1 MEYRMKTFY
10 RITLPAFLLLMVLSQ
25 SFKMAR
31 PDEGMF
37 PMSEISKLDLK
48 KAGLRMNQEDIFNPE
63 GISLTDALVRV
74 GGCTGSFVSNEG
86 LMITNH
92 HCAFGSV
99 QAASSPA
106 NDYITHGFL
115 AKRREDEIVAKG
127 LTCKITQSYQ
137 DVSDRVLASAQGIQ
151 DPAERLLKIS
161 ETIRA
166 IESEE
171 NQKYKGMACEI
182 SEMFTGKTYVLFR
195 YQIIRDV
202 RLVYVPQR
210 DIGEFGGESDNWEW
224 PRHTG
229 DFSFLRAY
237 VAPDGSPADYSAQNV
252 PYKPKKHLIVNP
264 DGVNEGDFVFI
275 LGYPGRTFRNMPA
288 RYIRYQE
295 RYQMPYIANLFEE
308 QIATMK
314 ALGKN
319 DKDLEIRVASRIKQ
333 LANVSKNY
341 RGKLEGFK
349 NLNLVN
355 KKLDE
360 DKMMA
365 NKIQEDDNLKA
376 LYANLMSDID
386 KLYDELDS
394 VAIQSL
400 WFNQI
405 FSAGE
410 VLSAAN
416 VLIETNEKMATAGT
430 EEEKEKIAAAGKA
443 KLRSLVTGMH
453 NDVDVALISS
463 MIRDARIFSP
473 QQKVTAVEKYFKKDF
488 TPEQREKKL
497 RKWWADTKLSR
508 PSELYAMVGT
518 QPALMRKSKDPIIKF
533 VYALR
538 DQIQQLRGSA
548 LTRQGKLTQL
558 LAAYVDAKS
567 QLAGADFIPDANA
580 TLRLTFGNIKG
591 YSLQDAVKFNPITT
605 LSGMIQKGYD
615 GGDYSLN
622 PIIEQLF
629 KTKNFGRY
637 KMKDKEDVPLAI
649 LYNTDTSGGN
659 SGSPIMDADGKLVG
673 VNFDRAY
680 PATIN
685 DFAWNDKY
693 SRSIGVDIRF
703 VLWVTEYV
711 GNAGFLLEEM
721 EVK

>member
-1 MEYRMKTFY
+1 MKTFY
-10 RITLPAFLLLMVLSQ
+10 RITLPAFLLLMVLTQ

-74 GGCTGSFVSNEG
+74 GGCTGSFVSHEG

-151 DPAERLLKIS
+151 DPAQRLLKIS
-161 ETIRA
+161 ETIRT
-166 IESEE
+166 IEAEE
-171 NQKYKGMACEI
+171 NQKHKDMSCEI
-182 SEMFTGKTYVLFR
+182 SEMFTGRTYVLFR

-237 VAPDGSPADYSAQNV
+237 VAPDGSPAAYSTQNV

-264 DGVNEGDFVFI
+264 EGVNEGDFVFI
-275 LGYPGRTFRNMPA
+275 LGYPGRTFRNMPG
-288 RYIRYQE
+288 RYLKYQE
-295 RYQMPYIANLFEE
+295 IYQMPYIASLFEE

-341 RGKLEGFK
+341 RGKLDGFK
-349 NLNLVN
+349 NLKLVN

-360 DKMMA
+360 DRMMA
-365 NKIQEDDNLKA
+365 NKIQEDENLKA
-376 LYANLMSDID
+376 LYPNLMQDID

-410 VLSAAN
+410 VFNVAN
-416 VLIETNEKMATAGT
+416 TLIETNEKMAAAGT
-430 EEEKEKIAAAGKA
+430 DEEKDKIAATGKA
-443 KLRSLVTGMH
+443 KLRSMVTGMH
-453 NDVDVALISS
+453 IEVDVALISS

-473 QQKVTAVEKYFKKDF
+473 QQKVSAVEKFFKKDF
-488 TPEQREKKL
+488 TPEQREMKL
-497 RKWWADTKLSR
+497 RKWWADTKLTR

-518 QPALMRKSKDPIIKF
+518 QPAIMRKSKDPVIKF

-538 DQIQQLRGSA
+538 DQIQLLRKSA
-548 LTRQGKLTQL
+548 LNRQGKLTQL

-567 QLAGADFIPDANA
+567 RIAGADFIPDANA

-591 YSLQDAVKFNPITT
+591 YSLQDAVHFNPITT

-629 KTKNFGRY
+629 KTKNFGRFQ
-637 KMKDKEDVPLAI
+637 MNNREDVPLAI

>member
-151 DPAERLLKIS
+151 DPAERLMKIS

-538 DQIQQLRGSA
+538 DQIQQLRVSA

-567 QLAGADFIPDANA
+567 QIAGADFIPDANA

>member
-1 MEYRMKTFY
+1 MKTFY

-166 IESEE
+166 IEAEE
-171 NQKYKGMACEI
+171 NQKHKGMSCEI
-182 SEMFTGKTYVLFR
+182 SEMFTGRTYVLFR

-341 RGKLEGFK
+341 RGKLEGLK

-360 DKMMA
+360 DRMMA

-376 LYANLMSDID
+376 LYANLMRDID

-416 VLIETNEKMATAGT
+416 ILIETNEKIAVAGT
-430 EEEKEKIAAAGKA
+430 DEEKEKIATAGKA

-453 NDVDVALISS
+453 NEVDVALISS

-473 QQKVTAVEKYFKKDF
+473 QQKVIAVEKYFKKDF

-497 RKWWADTKLSR
+497 RKWWADTKVSR
-508 PSELYAMVGT
+508 PSELYAMVGM

-533 VYALR
+533 VFALR

-591 YSLQDAVKFNPITT
+591 YSLRDAVKFNPITT